1 MLGTTIKLVV
11 QTLFIYLYYEKDLFS
26 FFIII
31 SMPEIWLGYGST
43 DVVLDIKQENLLHC
57 YPELNLLSD
66 ENIKEILTDIKLSTK
81 TIIFP
86 FSTSKSILKII
97 DFLIEINKTNN
108 TKEIEIGTFSEYFLQ
123 IKNHFDDNIRIFQ
136 MDKKDFYENI
146 NKFDN
151 VIFISKIGY
160 EPLFGFSGTPSMLTR
175 NCTNSLMDEIFHSN
189 EIISPTSGQ
198 IGDPLKIAL
207 EFYNKLGVYSIEVL
221 SNQYGISRLYC
232 GSNSSFIIS
241 SISDFK
247 SNTKFNFNEQKSLI
261 ISAGAEPEN
270 HTTLNNSLYSLWN
283 SIGILKNQGM
293 AVLIAENSHGIGDGA
308 LTIYL
313 EGKLNLSQI
322 KKINY
327 VNGLEHLI
335 YLENLRNNYYLG
347 LVSSLPFH
355 YSKTK
360 LGFHTYNNVKEV
372 LQNML
377 SRYGKSN
384 KIMICPDPSITLLL
398 KQ

>member
-1 MLGTTIKLVV
+1 
-11 QTLFIYLYYEKDLFS
+11 
-26 FFIII
+26 
-31 SMPEIWLGYGST
+31 
-43 DVVLDIKQENLLHC
+43 
-57 YPELNLLSD
+57 
-66 ENIKEILTDIKLSTK
+66 
-81 TIIFP
+81 
-86 FSTSKSILKII
+86 
-97 DFLIEINKTNN
+97 
-108 TKEIEIGTFSEYFLQ
+108 
-123 IKNHFDDNIRIFQ
+123 
-136 MDKKDFYENI
+136 
-146 NKFDN
+146 
-151 VIFISKIGY
+151 
-160 EPLFGFSGTPSMLTR
+160 
-175 NCTNSLMDEIFHSN
+175 
-189 EIISPTSGQ
+189 
-198 IGDPLKIAL
+198 
-207 EFYNKLGVYSIEVL
+207 
-221 SNQYGISRLYC
+221 
-232 GSNSSFIIS
+232 
-241 SISDFK
+241 
-247 SNTKFNFNEQKSLI
+247 
-261 ISAGAEPEN
+261 
-270 HTTLNNSLYSLWN
+270 
-283 SIGILKNQGM
+283 M
-293 AVLIAENSHGIGDGA
+293 AVLIEENSHGIGDGA

>member
-1 MLGTTIKLVV
+1 
-11 QTLFIYLYYEKDLFS
+11 
-26 FFIII
+26 
-31 SMPEIWLGYGST
+31 MPEIWLGYGST

-57 YPELNLLSD
+57 YPELNMLSD
-66 ENIKEILTDIKLSTK
+66 ENIKEILTDIKLSAK

-86 FSTSKSILKII
+86 FSASKSILKII
-97 DFLIEINKTNN
+97 GFLIEINKTDN

-146 NKFDN
+146 KKFGN

-175 NCTNSLMDEIFHSN
+175 NCTNGLMDEIFHSN
-189 EIISPTSGQ
+189 EIISPNSGQ

-207 EFYNKLGVYSIEVL
+207 EFYNKLGLYSIEVL

-232 GSNSSFIIS
+232 GFNSSFIIS

-247 SNTKFNFNEQKSLI
+247 SNTIFNFNEQKSLI
-261 ISAGAEPEN
+261 ISASAEPEN

-293 AVLIAENSHGIGDGA
+293 AVLLAENSHGIGDGA

-335 YLENLRNNYYLG
+335 YLENLRNDYYLG
-347 LVSSLPFH
+347 LVSSLPLH
-355 YSKTK
+355 YTKTK
-360 LGFHTYNNVKEV
+360 LGFHTFNNIKEV